1 MRHIIS
7 VLVENQFGVLARI
20 AGMFSSRGFN
30 IDSLAVGET
39 ADPTVSRMTLVSRGD
54 DKVIEQII
62 KQLRRLIDVI
72 RVQDITE
79 ESHIER
85 ELVLVKVKADRHTRG
100 EIMQMAS
107 IFQGRVVDV
116 CDKSLIVEV
125 VGSRERVDSL
135 LDLLK
140 GFGVLETTRTGSVG
154 MLRGEQALKV

>member
-1 MRHIIS
+1 MRHVIS

-39 ADPTVSRMTLVSRGD
+39 DDPSVSRMTLVSRGD
-54 DKVIEQII
+54 DQVIEQII

-79 ESHIER
+79 ERHIER
-85 ELVLVKVKADRHTRG
+85 ELVLVKVKADKDTRG

-107 IFQGRVVDV
+107 IFRGRIVDV
-116 CDKSLIVEV
+116 AEKSLIVEV
-125 VGSRERVDSL
+125 VGSQDRVDSL
-135 LDLLK
+135 LDLL
-140 GFGVLETTRTGSVG
+140 GNFGIVEITRTGAIG
-154 MLRGEQALKV
+154 LLRGGQALKA